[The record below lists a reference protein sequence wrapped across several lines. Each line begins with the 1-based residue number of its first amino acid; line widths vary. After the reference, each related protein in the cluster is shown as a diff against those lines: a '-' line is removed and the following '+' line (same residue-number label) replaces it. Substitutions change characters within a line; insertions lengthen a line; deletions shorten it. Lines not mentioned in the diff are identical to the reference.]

1 MTLLAYLHLALPEG
15 LFSYGTQYIPSFA
28 QVGVCHLQK
37 KEIDLTFNRNDA
49 YKTMQ

>member
-37 KEIDLTFNRNDA
+37 KEIWNSSGFW
-49 YKTMQ
+49 